1 MTTGSSALFIFNFIF
16 VGETLLSPLVM
27 CGPQGLKFG
36 TPVELRLPHRAANDD
51 NDWSLALQAG
61 SPSKWQKVVLDT
73 RIVDSRNSNSVSVM
87 VDHF

>member
-1 MTTGSSALFIFNFIF
+1 
-16 VGETLLSPLVM
+16 M
-27 CGPQGLKFG
+27 CGPQGLKFV